1 MSDITAPQG
10 SEIARFRAMAHDSL
24 AQRMI
29 RCRHFDRQAFGGQ
42 RWDLM
47 LALFAQPSGAASVD
61 ACGQLLHTPPAT
73 TLALA
78 RILAGHGLLE
88 LGDSDGGWSE
98 IPINLSAQAK
108 EKMIAYFT
116 DLAAE
121 A

>member
-1 MSDITAPQG
+1 
-10 SEIARFRAMAHDSL
+10 
-24 AQRMI
+24 MI

-47 LALFAQPSGAASVD
+47 LALFALPSGAASVD
-61 ACGQLLHTPPAT
+61 ACSQVLNTPPAT

-78 RILAGHGLLE
+78 RILAGHGLLV

-98 IPINLSAQAK
+98 IPISLSAEAN

-116 DLAAE
+116 ELTATA
-121 A
+121 